1 MGVNVISDYP
11 GLKNV
16 ILAFDETGN
25 VVNNQNNTGAT
36 TGSILILGTAT
47 DGPVGQP
54 IKVNDNN
61 IAMFGTG
68 LNKAGYQDGSTLV
81 KSYKVAKQIGCND
94 IRLLRITGSNAKC
107 SIVAQSTSE
116 QQRKRVE
123 EVYVNGGNAKC
134 DFILSKDNI
143 VADSVS
149 VSCDGVELITGVS
162 YDAPTKKVSID
173 EGVISAGKNII
184 VSYNYNR
191 VEIVKDTF
199 KVNPKD
205 TTMFPA
211 SEDNAVF
218 KLTYTDNK
226 ASNVATDKSKI
237 VVTINGTPFT
247 DFNVIRKEVSG
258 TDPKEYNEIVTIKK
272 TLLKKDD
279 KVICKYKALTDTKY
293 TADENSNSSGPFIT
307 PATYHDKTFDKDVIV
322 DSIQIYCNGRLS
334 KNQDFEYSTDTK
346 KLSISSTVGEL
357 GDEIKL
363 TYVYI
368 DSTTVENTLNF
379 ESYFGGN
386 VYNLGSVEV
395 KDITNKD
402 SDVLG
407 KKIILT
413 VPESKIINN
422 IKSYEFTSL
431 EYPTLGQLIDAVNNS
446 GNGVYRAYSEGYD
459 ISTKT
464 LTSGTYYFGYGED
477 GIRCSSD
484 EIYSSLAGEK
494 DLDGYC
500 SDEYP
505 GTYTLI
511 RDYMVDHIVLTG
523 IYADSITLD
532 REHDFANDLCLH
544 TLGLTLKGCYCRGY
558 IDYSP
563 CRNTSLSGVQRYAAE
578 LAKKT
583 DNVYFAKKDGVV
595 VENNGVRIDI
605 GKGLSTFAGPYFKFV
620 DDTLG
625 VIEAQPCLVAA
636 ALDSVI
642 PVQSNIDSKPVPGC
656 VGLTYDIG
664 LTSLEL
670 LTSKHIN
677 CAHRVTEKDEAD
689 SFEFESGYTCAYVEK
704 NPDGSINKNKSSDFN
719 SISTTDVVR
728 YTIDAIRKVVKPF
741 RSEGGFDSAKHNA
754 CSAQIEKKLTELK
767 EKGIILNSGFILTAS
782 DSATDKNKVD
792 LMIELSL
799 KIAKEIKDITFVVSV
814 S

>member
-1 MGVNVISDYP
+1 MSVNIISDYP

-25 VVNNQNNTGAT
+25 VVNNQNDTGAR
-36 TGSILILGTAT
+36 TGSLLILGTAT

-81 KSYKVAKQIGCND
+81 KSYKVAKQIGCNN
-94 IRLLRITGSNAKC
+94 IRLLRITGKNAKC
-107 SIVAQSTSE
+107 SIVAQSSSE
-116 QQRKRVE
+116 QQRIRTE
-123 EVYVNGGNAKC
+123 ETYLNTGNAKC
-134 DFILSKDNI
+134 EFELSKDNI
-143 VADSVS
+143 IEDSVT
-149 VSCDGVELITGVS
+149 VSCDGIELITGVS
-162 YDAPTKKVSID
+162 FNPDTKKVTI
-173 EGVISAGKNII
+173 EAGVVSAGKNIL
-184 VSYNYNR
+184 VTYNYNR
-191 VEIVKDTF
+191 VEIVKDNF
-199 KVNPKD
+199 KVNTNDPS
-205 TTMFPA
+205 MFPTDG
-211 SEDNAVF
+211 ENAIF
-218 KLTYTDNK
+218 KLTYTN
-226 ASNVATDKSKI
+226 DKTTNRPIKKSDI

-247 DFNVIRKEVSG
+247 DFIVEKKEVIG
-258 TDPKEYNEIVTIKK
+258 MDPKEYYEVVSIKK
-272 TLLKKDD
+272 DLLKKDD
-279 KVICKYKALTDTKY
+279 KVVCKYKALTDTKY

-307 PATYHDKTFDKDVIV
+307 PATYYNIIFDKNIIA

-334 KNQDFEYSTDTK
+334 KHQDFEYTEKTK
-346 KLSISSTVGEL
+346 NLSISSTVGEL
-357 GDEIKL
+357 SDEIKL

-368 DSTTVENTLNF
+368 DSTTIENTLNF

-386 VYNLGSVEV
+386 IYNLGNVEV
-395 KDITNKD
+395 KDITNNDGD
-402 SDVLG
+402 SVG
-407 KKIILT
+407 KKVIIT

-422 IKSYEFTSL
+422 IKSYEFNSL
-431 EYPTLGQLIDAVNNS
+431 EYPTIGQLIDAINNS
-446 GNGVYRAYSEGYD
+446 GNGVYRAYSDGYD
-459 ISTKT
+459 ILTKT
-464 LTSGTYYFGYGED
+464 LTPGIYYFCNGED

-484 EIYSSLAGEK
+484 EFYRSLAGEK

-511 RDYMVDHIVLTG
+511 RDYMVDNIVLTG

-532 REHDFANDLCLH
+532 KEHDFANDLCLH

-563 CRNTSLSGVQRYAAE
+563 CRNTSLSGVQKYAAD
-578 LAKKT
+578 LAKKV
-583 DNVYFAKKDGVV
+583 DNVYFAKKEGIV

-620 DDTLG
+620 DESLG
-625 VIEAQPCLVAA
+625 VIDAQPCLVAA

-642 PVQSNIDSKPVPGC
+642 PVQSNIDSRPIPGC

-670 LTSKHIN
+670 LTGKHIN
-677 CAHRVTEKDEAD
+677 CAHRVTEKDEED
-689 SFEFESGYTCAYVEK
+689 SYEFESGYTCAYIER
-704 NPDGSINKNKSSDFN
+704 NPDGTINKNKSSDFN

-741 RSEGGFDSAKHNA
+741 RTEGGFDSAKHNA

-767 EKGIILNSGFILTAS
+767 EKGVILNSGFILTAS